1 MRSKSQSNETAA
13 PQQKKGKAGKVILTI
28 VAILL
33 GLAVGVGGFV
43 YWYAKRLIVD
53 NVTFVTFIIFCLSV
67 LTADQEITTRP
78 VQADFPT

>member
-53 NVTFVTFIIFCLSV
+53 HVTFVTNAAPTIVDEEYNKVELEAVI
-67 LTADQEITTRP
+67 QTTY
-78 VQADFPT
+78 